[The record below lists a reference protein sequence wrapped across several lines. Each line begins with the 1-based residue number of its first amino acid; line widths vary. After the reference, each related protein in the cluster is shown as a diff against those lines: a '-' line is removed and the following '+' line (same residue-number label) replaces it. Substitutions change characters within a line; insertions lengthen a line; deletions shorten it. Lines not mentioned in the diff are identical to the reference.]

1 MIKEIIATGV
11 DANAAIESGALLLGL
26 PREEVQFEI
35 IDLPR
40 KGGFLGLKKL
50 PAKVR
55 VWVEL
60 PDEKPART
68 EKTEKPRRQEAPKK
82 EQKPAA
88 PKAERSEKPART
100 EKTEKP
106 APKAEKA
113 EKQPK
118 AERPPRPEKVEKV
131 EKAEKP
137 AAEPKPVLVEV
148 EPTEEVRAKVE
159 KAAAYVTEILGAM
172 GLSNFTVTPRYYE
185 ENVRLQLTGEQ
196 IGSVIGRRGE
206 TLDAIQYLASL
217 VANRG
222 EGEYIR
228 LSIDSGN
235 YREKRA
241 RTLEALARKL
251 ANQAVRTGR
260 SVTLEP
266 MNPYERRII
275 HGAVSSVKGATSSST
290 GVEPNRRVVI
300 SSTVAPAG
308 GKEGGK
314 EGGRGGRGRGGNRR
328 GNGGRSN
335 GGERRSRPAGERRPR
350 LEDPPAIGGPVRR
363 EPQPETAPKAEKST
377 VEQEILSANTG
388 KRYGKIDI

>member
-60 PDEKPART
+60 PDEKPARS
-68 EKTEKPRRQEAPKK
+68 EKPRRQEAPKK
-82 EQKPAA
+82 EQKAENKPAA
-88 PKAERSEKPART
+88 PKAEKKPARSEKPAPRV
-100 EKTEKP
+100 EKPIRVEAEKP
-106 APKAEKA
+106 AP
-113 EKQPK
+113 
-118 AERPPRPEKVEKV
+118 VEI
-131 EKAEKP
+131 
-137 AAEPKPVLVEV
+137 

-159 KAAAYVTEILGAM
+159 KAAAYVTEILKAM
-172 GLSNFTVTPRYYE
+172 GLTDFTLTPRYYE
-185 ENVRLQLTGEQ
+185 ENVRLQLAGEQ
-196 IGSVIGRRGE
+196 IGGVIGRRGETLDAIQMANRAGYTAVVSHRSGE

-260 SVTLEP
+260 SITLEP

-275 HGAVSSVKGATSSST
+275 HGAVSTVKGATSSST

-300 SSTVAPAG
+300 SSTVPPTG
-308 GKEGGK
+308 GKEGSR
-314 EGGRGGRGRGGNRR
+314 EGGRGGRNGRGGNRR
-328 GNGGRSN
+328 GNGGRGNS
-335 GGERRSRPAGERRPR
+335 GERRSRPAGERRPR

-363 EPQPETAPKAEKST
+363 EQAETAPKSEKSA

>member
-60 PDEKPART
+60 PDEKPARA

-88 PKAERSEKPART
+88 PKAERSEKPAR
-100 EKTEKP
+100 TEKP

-328 GNGGRSN
+328 GNGGNSGRSN